1 MSQFAHLSELSAEKR
16 QKIRARGKSKA
27 RRADTT
33 GHLGPEAVVAFV
45 DDEMELKAKHRARV
59 HLVHC
64 HECRDEI
71 YTQRGTSEWVRQC
84 NIESQV
90 RAPRDLLR
98 KLASIGSQDMRAHH
112 FSDEDEC
119 KPASRQ
125 DFFDKLEMVVRA
137 IRHNQRGSE

>member
-1 MSQFAHLSELSAEKR
+1 MSQFAKTAELSAEKR
-16 QKIRARGKSKA
+16 EKIRSRGKSKA
-27 RRADTT
+27 RRADTI

-45 DDEMELKAKHRARV
+45 DDEMDSKAMHRARI

-64 HECRDEI
+64 DECRDEI
-71 YTQRGTSEWVRQC
+71 YTQRGTSEWVRHC

-98 KLASIGSQDMRAHH
+98 KLASIGNLDARDRS
-112 FSDEDEC
+112 FSMEEEQE
-119 KPASRQ
+119 PATRQ

-137 IRHNQRGSE
+137 IKHNQRGNE

>member
-16 QKIRARGKSKA
+16 EKIRARGKSKA

-45 DDEMELKAKHRARV
+45 DDEMDTKAKHRARV

-84 NIESQV
+84 NI
-90 RAPRDLLR
+90 
-98 KLASIGSQDMRAHH
+98 
-112 FSDEDEC
+112 
-119 KPASRQ
+119 
-125 DFFDKLEMVVRA
+125 
-137 IRHNQRGSE
+137 

>member
-1 MSQFAHLSELSAEKR
+1 M
-16 QKIRARGKSKA
+16 
-27 RRADTT
+27 D
-33 GHLGPEAVVAFV
+33 
-45 DDEMELKAKHRARV
+45 LKAKHRARV

-64 HECRDEI
+64 HECREEI

-98 KLASIGSQDMRAHH
+98 KLASIGSQDMRAHR

-125 DFFDKLEMVVRA
+125 DFFDKLEMVE
-137 IRHNQRGSE
+137 IGSASCRERVYIQ

>member
-1 MSQFAHLSELSAEKR
+1 MSQFAHIAELSAETR
-16 QKIRARGKSKA
+16 QKMRARGKSKA

-45 DDEMELKAKHRARV
+45 DDEMDSKAKHRARV

-64 HECRDEI
+64 RECREEI
-71 YTQRGTSEWVRQC
+71 YIQRGTSEWVRHC
-84 NIESQV
+84 NTESQV

-98 KLASIGSQDMRAHH
+98 KLASIGNQESCQAHTP
-112 FSDEDEC
+112 EDEHQ
-119 KPASRQ
+119 PATRQ

-137 IRHNQRGSE
+137 IKHNQRGNE